1 MKNYIRVQLAVMMFL
16 QFFTWAAWYVT
27 MGTYMANSL
36 SADGIQIGNAY
47 SAMALATVI
56 SPFFVGIIADRFFPA
71 QKLYG
76 VLHLAG
82 AGLLY
87 FITSITNPAIFPWV
101 VLIYAMLYAPTLA
114 LTNTIAFN
122 QMQDPGK
129 EFSAVRI
136 WGTLGWIATGWLI
149 DKVFQL
155 EVAQLVLTFKI
166 AATSSLLL
174 GVLAFFLPNTP
185 PRAKG
190 SKPSLAQIAGADAF
204 VLFKS
209 RAFLVFFISSI
220 LICIPLAFYYSQTNQ
235 YLTETGMREATSK
248 MTWGQVSEGVFI
260 LLIPFFFKRF
270 GVKIMI
276 LMGIFAW
283 MARFTF
289 FAYGNIDANY
299 WMLIAGILLHGV
311 CFDFFFVTGQIY
323 TNSKAGKKIK
333 NSAQG
338 MITMATYGIGMTI
351 GSVLAGIVAKK
362 YSISQNAHNWQ
373 AIWMVPAGI
382 ALLVFIFFLLFFR
395 ERQTITAVE
404 TNALKRTN

>member
-1 MKNYIRVQLAVMMFL
+1 MKRYIRFQLAVMMFL

-27 MGTYMANSL
+27 MGTYMAKSL

-71 QKLYG
+71 QKLYSA
-76 VLHLAG
+76 LHLAG
-82 AGLLY
+82 ACILFY
-87 FITSITNPAIFPWV
+87 ITKITNPGIFPWA

-122 QMQDPGK
+122 QMRDPGK
-129 EFSAVRI
+129 QFSAVRI
-136 WGTLGWIATGWLI
+136 WGTTGWIATGWLI
-149 DKVFQL
+149 DKVFKL
-155 EVAQLVLTFKI
+155 DITELALTFKI

-174 GVLAFFLPNTP
+174 GILAFFLPDTP
-185 PRAKG
+185 PRAKD

-209 RAFLVFFISSI
+209 QSFLVFFISSI

-235 YLTETGMREATSK
+235 YLTETGMREATST
-248 MTWGQVSEGVFI
+248 MTWGQVSEGLFI

-289 FAYGNIDANY
+289 FAFGNIDANY

-373 AIWMVPAGI
+373 AIWMVPASI

-395 ERQTITAVE
+395 ERKTITAI
-404 TNALKRTN
+404 